1 MSWLWLIAA
10 IALGTYLFR
19 LIGPLAGARWQP
31 GTAFAELSEIAP
43 VVLLVSVAL
52 VATLSGEEGRGVSVD
67 AARIAGVAVGAWLAW
82 RGQTMAITVVGAAAT
97 AALLRL
103 CAA

>member
-31 GTAFAELSEIAP
+31 GSALADLSEIAP
-43 VVLLVSVAL
+43 LVLLVSVAL
-52 VATLSGEEGRGVSVD
+52 VATLSGEESRGVSID
-67 AARIAGVAVGAWLAW
+67 AARIAGVADGAWLAW
-82 RGQTMAITVVGAAAT
+82 RGQKMAIVVVGAAAS

-103 CAA
+103 FGA